1 MYASACLGFGGDV
14 LGEAVSFLQCFVG
27 ADKNFGGIGI
37 TAFFFGYGAGNGQFQ
52 RFFVAAEGKF
62 G

>member
-1 MYASACLGFGGDV
+1 MAETS
-14 LGEAVSFLQCFVG
+14 CFF
-27 ADKNFGGIGI
+27 KNFVSPNQNLMRVGI